1 MLTAIIC
8 TYNREKYIGNLLESI
23 AANDLSKSEYEIV
36 LVDNNC
42 TDNTHKVCKAFAAAH
57 ADVNFRYV
65 IEKEQGLSSARN
77 KGIREAKGDVLVY
90 IDDDALVDTWYLRT
104 IVGSI
109 PKSV

>member
-42 TDNTHKVCKAFAAAH
+42 TDNTHKVC
-57 ADVNFRYV
+57 RLL
-65 IEKEQGLSSARN
+65 QRLM
-77 KGIREAKGDVLVY
+77 
-90 IDDDALVDTWYLRT
+90 
-104 IVGSI
+104 
-109 PKSV
+109 PM